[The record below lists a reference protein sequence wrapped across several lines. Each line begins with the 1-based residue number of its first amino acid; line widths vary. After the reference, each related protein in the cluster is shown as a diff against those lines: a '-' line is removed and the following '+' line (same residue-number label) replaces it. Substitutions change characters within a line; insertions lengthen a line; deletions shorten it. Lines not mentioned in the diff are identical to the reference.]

1 MKTAAI
7 ICEYDPFHNGHA
19 YLIRKAKTELCYD
32 QVICIMSGN
41 FVQRGAPAVCDKYQR
56 AKWALMA
63 GADLVLE
70 IPPVFAASS
79 AREFAACAVRA
90 AVSSGIVDG
99 LLFGI
104 EGNVSLEM
112 LKEEA
117 KKDISADS
125 EQIRDMMKQ
134 GMTYPEA
141 LSASGESGPQYSSNN
156 ILAVEYLRELDRL
169 HSSVTPVPVK
179 RIGDP
184 FSFRDPADKR
194 FTSAT
199 AIRGLLTEGVPV
211 SSYVP
216 GFVAADLKHP
226 VVADDLSSILT
237 KALLT
242 EPDLTVF
249 HDVSR
254 EIAGR
259 LANRKNTIM
268 TFTERIADTKTRQY
282 TYTRISRALLHISLG
297 MREDEFLNAKEN
309 GYLRYLRILGLRK
322 NSPVSS
328 LLKKNADLPV
338 IGRTAQYAD
347 LLAGDILYDQI
358 YYSVSG
364 AKGEFDRSPV
374 VLDSDDI

>member
-70 IPPVFAASS
+70 IPPVFSTSS
-79 AREFAACAVRA
+79 AREFAACAVRMA
-90 AVSSGIVDG
+90 AACGITDG
-99 LLFGI
+99 LIFGV
-104 EGNVSLEM
+104 EGDVSLDI
-112 LKEEA
+112 LKAEA
-117 KKDISADS
+117 EKDISSDS
-125 EQIRDMMKQ
+125 IRMKEMMKR

-141 LSASGESGPQYSSNN
+141 LSASGETGPQYPAND
-156 ILAVEYLRELDRL
+156 ILAVEYLRELKKIG
-169 HSSVTPVPVK
+169 SSILPVPVR

-184 FSFRDPADKR
+184 FSSREPFNHR
-194 FTSAT
+194 FASAT
-199 AIRGLLTEGVPV
+199 AIRNLWAEGT
-211 SSYVP
+211 SAASYIP
-216 GFVAADLKHP
+216 GFVNEDLIRP
-226 VVADDLSSILT
+226 VVPDDLSSILS

-242 EPDLTVF
+242 EPDLSVF

-259 LANRKNTIM
+259 LEQRKNRIM
-268 TFTERIADTKTRQY
+268 SFTERIEDTKTRQY
-282 TYTRISRALLHISLG
+282 TYARISRALLHISLG
-297 MREDEFLNAKEN
+297 MREDEFLSAKEN
-309 GYLRYLRILGLRK
+309 GYLRCIRILGLRK
-322 NSPVSS
+322 DSMAPS
-328 LLKKNADLPV
+328 LLKRNAALPV